1 MAGKKFKFRTDGNR
15 RVAIKEVVTRSVS
28 VRGPR
33 ISVSMGLDSELNLSN
48 KYIVDG
54 NIFTMIESTKGLKKG
69 KGSKVIYYTLDE
81 ISYIATLTLQFNK
94 SKKIVEK
101 TLTLYVPQGVCSS
114 DEIYCNRFTSSLSS
128 EEKELVIE
136 NILGYATSRI

>member
-33 ISVSMGLDSELNLSN
+33 ISVSMGLDNELNLSN

-54 NIFTMIESTKGLKKG
+54 NIFTLVENTKGLKKG
-69 KGSKVIYYTLDE
+69 KGAKVIYYPLDE
-81 ISYIATLTLQFNK
+81 ISYIATLTLQYNK
-94 SKKIVEK
+94 SKKIIVQYD
-101 TLTLYVPQGVCSS
+101 LY
-114 DEIYCNRFTSSLSS
+114 
-128 EEKELVIE
+128 
-136 NILGYATSRI
+136 

>member
-33 ISVSMGLDSELNLSN
+33 ISVSMGLDNELNLSN

-54 NIFTMIESTKGLKKG
+54 NIFTLVENTKGLKRVKG
-69 KGSKVIYYTLDE
+69 LKLFITH
-81 ISYIATLTLQFNK
+81 
-94 SKKIVEK
+94 
-101 TLTLYVPQGVCSS
+101 
-114 DEIYCNRFTSSLSS
+114 
-128 EEKELVIE
+128 
-136 NILGYATSRI
+136 